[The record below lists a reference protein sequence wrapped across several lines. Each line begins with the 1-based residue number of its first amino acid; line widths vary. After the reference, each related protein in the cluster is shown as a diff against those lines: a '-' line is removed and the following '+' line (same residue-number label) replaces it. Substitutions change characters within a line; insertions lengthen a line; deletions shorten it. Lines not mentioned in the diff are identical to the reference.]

1 MNPQKRSI
9 AITAFAIIILSA
21 NLTRLKGTE
30 NIRPIHFVTLI
41 TLGAAFGV
49 MLVNIIILIKNRKG

>member
-41 TLGAAFGV
+41 TLGTAFGV
-49 MLVNIIILIKNRKG
+49 MLVNIITLIKNRKG